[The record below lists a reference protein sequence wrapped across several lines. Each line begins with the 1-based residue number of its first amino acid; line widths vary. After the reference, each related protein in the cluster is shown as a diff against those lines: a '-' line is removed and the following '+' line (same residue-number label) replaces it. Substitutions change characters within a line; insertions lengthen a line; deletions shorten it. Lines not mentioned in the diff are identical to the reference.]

1 MEGYGRQFEQ
11 SSRMILMAFDA
22 ATTGRL
28 ALMEYKSLD
37 TSRYLENIKK
47 WHKECEWI
55 HTKRKEGQSY
65 KFLGM
70 VGVKDIADILFGT
83 ESNGSLTIID
93 QNSKKIIFAD
103 QQASAALY
111 LGCKTATVRFCF
123 KSNFE
128 SVKSPGI

>member
-1 MEGYGRQFEQ
+1 MPQWDQDTDAICDNYEENMVEFCEDSQGDEWSGNSVEADRFYSAMEGYGRQFEQ

-70 VGVKDIADILFGT
+70 VGVKDIADILL
-83 ESNGSLTIID
+83 ERNPM
-93 QNSKKIIFAD
+93 A
-103 QQASAALY
+103 
-111 LGCKTATVRFCF
+111 V
-123 KSNFE
+123 
-128 SVKSPGI
+128 